1 MCLSLIILVIEVDI
15 YSILTKIKV
24 FFQCTSFI
32 NALKIV
38 SIYVWIYSFIIRH
51 YINEDYVRHGGYNEV
66 GELNDVI
73 ILYPQ
78 VVPTALNPFGCW
90 DGYGYTGVW
99 FGKCQDQTKGTYIY
113 NILKI
118 QFMCLKKLHQFLSKF
133 KFRRKVGS

>member
-1 MCLSLIILVIEVDI
+1 MSFTNNTGDRGGYGIC
-15 YSILTKIKV
+15 SILTKIKV
-24 FFQCTSFI
+24 FFQCTRFN

-51 YINEDYVRHGGYNEV
+51 YINEDYVRYGGYNEV

-99 FGKCQDQTKGTYIY
+99 FGECQDQTKQH
-113 NILKI
+113 LQI
-118 QFMCLKKLHQFLSKF
+118 QFNLFEKIASIFIKF
-133 KFRRKVGS
+133 

>member
-1 MCLSLIILVIEVDI
+1 MCLSLIILVIEVDVC
-15 YSILTKIKV
+15 SILTKIKV
-24 FFQCTSFI
+24 FFQCTSFK
-32 NALKIV
+32 NALKLV

-99 FGKCQDQTKGTYIY
+99 FGKCQGQTKGTYIY
-113 NILKI
+113 NIYR
-118 QFMCLKKLHQFLSKF
+118 HNLS
-133 KFRRKVGS
+133 V